1 MNKRIV
7 IVKVFASDEK
17 GKPIEYLAY
26 ELPANHKPLVKR
38 LHHWLI
44 RLPWQAIS
52 VTIW

>member
-1 MNKRIV
+1 MKKRIV

-26 ELPANHKPLVKR
+26 ELPALGKPFINR

-44 RLPWQAIS
+44 TLPWQALS

>member
-7 IVKVFASDEK
+7 IVKVFAEDEK

-26 ELPANHKPLVKR
+26 ELPALRKPVIDR

-44 RLPWQAIS
+44 TLPWRALS
-52 VTIW
+52 ATIW